1 MPMPNKKTISEILS
15 WVGMIGTIV
24 GLIIMF
30 VGAFVLRNFLVT
42 SSGYGL
48 LVISPMIGIIGLD
61 LEE

>member
-1 MPMPNKKTISEILS
+1 MPNKKTISEILS